1 MKDTTPAPMSEPR
14 TPTVKASFRSL
25 RCCSRQ
31 GSRFM
36 RGMSVEA
43 PQGEAAGG
51 EQRRRV
57 ALHGLRARLG
67 RKLHLAERVPAF
79 GGDADAAL
87 DHVGDP
93 GHVGAATADEDAV
106 GLFAPRARGE

>member
-1 MKDTTPAPMSEPR
+1 MKETTTAPMSAPK
-14 TPTVKASFRSL
+14 TPTVKASLRSL

-51 EQRRRV
+51 QQGRRV
-57 ALHGLRARLG
+57 ALHGLGARLG
-67 RKLHLAERVPAF
+67 RKLHLAERVAAI
-79 GGDADAAL
+79 GGDADPAL
-87 DHVGDP
+87 HHVGHTGD
-93 GHVGAATADEDAV
+93 VGAAA
-106 GLFAPRARGE
+106 

>member
-1 MKDTTPAPMSEPR
+1 MKDTTAAPMRAPKM
-14 TPTVKASFRSL
+14 PTVKASLRSL

-43 PQGEAAGG
+43 PQGEAAGS

-67 RKLHLAERVPAF
+67 RKLHLAERIAAL
-79 GGDADAAL
+79 GGDADTAL
-87 DHVGDP
+87 HDLGHS
-93 GHVGAATADEDAV
+93 GHVRAAAADEDAV
-106 GLFAPRARGE
+106 RLLTSRTG